1 MYVTSTLKSGTT
13 LNSFLIPCVC
23 LSVCC
28 QVVTRTVLEI
38 GNAMQ
43 DSDLAVPFHIDADKV
58 GKLTEIP
65 FQVG

>member
-1 MYVTSTLKSGTT
+1 M
-13 LNSFLIPCVC
+13 
-23 LSVCC
+23 
-28 QVVTRTVLEI
+28 LEI